1 MRVGDIVRIKS
12 LTEIHNEGRIAN
24 SYTIPNYAAS
34 RMQEYFGDGYC
45 YPVVRIQAT
54 SMGDYLP
61 SGRAISVRTTNGVWT
76 YNEADLEVIEELS
89 YHMEVKV
96 GHKYKLTNDV
106 RLRKI
111 FERMVGDWDYA
122 GEVVEYPGAET
133 NPTMSNDHTT
143 IFRMDLPHYGYT
155 DWNIPEYLLV
165 EDLGPIENFQ
175 EGRLR
180 MRCIKCGERYFV
192 TQEEAE
198 AMWPEDVNLCPH
210 CRERKFV
217 APYHRYEPHLEFRN
231 TAHDENPN
239 LYLGVEL
246 EIGRGGELDE
256 NAEIAMN
263 VMNNEKGKFIYCSH
277 DSSINDGFEIITYPG
292 TIEYHKSRKSDY
304 EALFN
309 KMRSLGYRSHDERT
323 CGLHVHFSRAYYNE
337 DGKET
342 MNTIKLI
349 YLIKKF
355 WPEIVLFSRKDSD
368 SIRRYAREIDD
379 QEKSYYDRWNR
390 CEEHEGHYFALNIT
404 NHNTI
409 EFRIFRGTLN
419 LKTYMLTLQ
428 MVYNLVTGA
437 KNHLLAELSNMKF
450 EDFLDD
456 DGKEYFKI
464 RKEMKGFGMTEAGE
478 SEVI

>member
-12 LTEIHNEGRIAN
+12 LAEIRDEGRIAN
-24 SYTIPNYAAS
+24 DYSLPSYATT
-34 RMQEYFGDGYC
+34 RMLEFYGNGYG
-45 YPVVRIQAT
+45 YPVVRIIET
-54 SMGDYLP
+54 SLSEYQPAGL
-61 SGRAISVRTTNGVWT
+61 AISVRTTSGIYT

-89 YHMEVKV
+89 YHIEVKV
-96 GHKYKLTNDV
+96 GHRYKLTNDR
-106 RLRKI
+106 RLRRI

-122 GEVVEYPGAET
+122 GALVEYPAGET
-133 NPTMSNDHTT
+133 CSTTGNDHTT
-143 IFRMDLPHYGYT
+143 ILKMDFPEYDYT
-155 DWNIPEYLLV
+155 DWNVPEYLLA
-165 EDLGPIENFQ
+165 EDLGLMDAYV
-175 EGRLR
+175 EGQLR
-180 MRCIKCGERYFV
+180 YRCIRCGRKYPITLKETETMF
-192 TQEEAE
+192 
-198 AMWPEDVNLCPH
+198 PEDVNLCPI

-231 TAHDENPN
+231 TKHDENPN

-368 SIRRYAREIDD
+368 SIRRYAKEIDD

-478 SEVI
+478 SEVV